1 MCYFTSMTTAKRKS
15 KTTAA
20 TKKVA
25 TTKKAASIV
34 EDEIKYQ
41 IGIRELRQD
50 ASRVFALVEAGA
62 SFTITNHGRVVGTIN
77 PPEKTQLEKWV
88 EEGAVT
94 TPTVKLDLRNWKPT
108 QQDGTPD
115 LLDLLL
121 KERREARY

>member
-1 MCYFTSMTTAKRKS
+1 MTTAKKKS
-15 KTTAA
+15 KAPAA
-20 TKKVA
+20 AKKVA
-25 TTKKAASIV
+25 PIKKTLSHV
-34 EDEIKYQ
+34 EEEIEYQ

-77 PPEKTQLEKWV
+77 PPEKSQLEKWV

-94 TPTVKLDLRNWKPT
+94 SPTIKLDLRNWKPT
-108 QQDGTPD
+108 QQEDSPD
-115 LLDLLL
+115 LLALLL

>member
-1 MCYFTSMTTAKRKS
+1 MTTAKRKS